1 VSPPGQPL
9 NVSGSTRDL
18 ALSPDGRRLVYRFGG
33 TSTTGSPLV
42 VRAIDHLDAQ
52 PMAEVVL
59 AYAPFFSPDSRWI
72 GFFENMHLKK
82 APIAGGAPITLCRI
96 SGVPLGAS
104 WGDDNTIT
112 FATNSPGTGLWRVSA
127 DGGTPTVLT
136 TPDPAQ
142 REGNHAFPSVLPHRR
157 GVLFTIPTVGEADS
171 PHVAALDLKTGQRK
185 RLIRGT
191 DAEYVET
198 GHLIFA
204 AAGALR
210 AVRFDPVR
218 LQVLSDPVLV
228 AEHVM
233 MKPSGA
239 ANYTVSRSGT
249 LVYVPGGPRG
259 ETPTRSI
266 VWVDRKGHE
275 ERINNAPLRGYGPPR
290 LSPDGARLAIGILD
304 QGNTEIWIWDFA
316 RETLRRL
323 TFAPGM
329 DGLPVWTP
337 DSRRIIFMSD
347 RMGVLNLYSQSAD
360 GGGIVER
367 LTTSA
372 APQWPTAI
380 TPNGRWLVG
389 FTRPATTSDVV
400 FFPLTDSATR
410 PGSAPASSIGS
421 SPTEP
426 LADAQFN
433 GSLAEFSPDGRYLA
447 YQSDESGRME
457 VYVRPFP
464 HVDRSR
470 WQIST
475 DGGSR
480 PVWARSGRELFYLD
494 ESSALTRIPV
504 RTSGPTFVPGTPTK
518 LFTTRYVEP
527 NPARH
532 YDVSPDG
539 RRFLMIKNSAE
550 GDPNATPASMVVV
563 EHWFEELKRRVPTN
577 GK

>member
-1 VSPPGQPL
+1 
-9 NVSGSTRDL
+9 
-18 ALSPDGRRLVYRFGG
+18 
-33 TSTTGSPLV
+33 
-42 VRAIDHLDAQ
+42 
-52 PMAEVVL
+52 M
-59 AYAPFFSPDSRWI
+59 
-72 GFFENMHLKK
+72 
-82 APIAGGAPITLCRI
+82 
-96 SGVPLGAS
+96 
-104 WGDDNTIT
+104 
-112 FATNSPGTGLWRVSA
+112 
-127 DGGTPTVLT
+127 
-136 TPDPAQ
+136 
-142 REGNHAFPSVLPHRR
+142 
-157 GVLFTIPTVGEADS
+157 GEADS
-171 PHVAALDLKTGQRK
+171 PHVAALDLKTGRRK

-191 DAEYVET
+191 DAQYVDT

-218 LQVLSDPVLV
+218 LELLSDPVLV

-233 MKPSGA
+233 MKPGGA
-239 ANYTVSRSGT
+239 ANYTVSKSGT
-249 LVYVPGGPRG
+249 LVYVPGGARG
-259 ETPTRSI
+259 ETPMRSL

-275 ERINNAPLRGYGPPR
+275 ERINAPLRGYGPPR

-304 QGNTEIWIWDFA
+304 QGNTEIWIWDLA

-337 DSRRIIFMSD
+337 DGKRIIFMSD
-347 RMGVLNLYSQSAD
+347 RMGVLNLYRQAAD
-360 GGGIVER
+360 GGGTVER

-380 TPNGRWLVG
+380 TPNGRWLMA
-389 FTRPATTSDVV
+389 FTNLGRTASDVA
-400 FFPLTDSATR
+400 FFPLADPATR

-426 LADAQFN
+426 LADARFN
-433 GSLAEFSPDGRYLA
+433 GSFADFSPDGRYLA

-494 ESSALTRIPV
+494 ESSALTGIPV
-504 RTSGPTFVPGTPTK
+504 RTSGPTFLPGSPTK

-532 YDVSPDG
+532 FDVSPDG
-539 RRFLMIKNSAE
+539 QRFLMIKNSAD
-550 GDPNATPASMVVV
+550 GDPNATPASMIVV
-563 EHWFEELKRRVPTN
+563 EHWFEELQRRVPVN
-577 GK
+577 DK